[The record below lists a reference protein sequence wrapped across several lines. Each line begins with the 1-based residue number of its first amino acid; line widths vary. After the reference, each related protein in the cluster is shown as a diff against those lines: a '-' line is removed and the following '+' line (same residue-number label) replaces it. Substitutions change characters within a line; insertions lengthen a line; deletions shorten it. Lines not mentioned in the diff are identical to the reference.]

1 MRNIPSG
8 VQIVNKSVKFH
19 LSLGHSIALL
29 HAQTRASESE
39 EWWRVNVAGVEF
51 S

>member
-8 VQIVNKSVKFH
+8 AQIVNKSVKFH
-19 LSLGHSIALL
+19 LSRGHSIALL
-29 HAQTRASESE
+29 HAQTQASESE
-39 EWWRVNVAGVEF
+39 ERRRVNAAGVEF